1 MEGEGSTVKMQ
12 VGTKWA
18 GLKCTGIE
26 LVESRDGAIT
36 ELVRVYQ
43 LVCECGERLE
53 VREDLWPGK
62 RLLKSCGKSGCTYKQ
77 PVSQLLVE
85 LRGEGE
91 EPAREKVAR
100 QGVLKRPPRKRGRP
114 KVKPGTRKRS
124 YTVVMME
131 GVWEWLIREG
141 EKDGRTPSQVVN
153 DWVEE
158 KYREGMRGPEPQ
170 EPYQGEQEE
179 QEEQGEQE
187 EQEESEEQ

>member
-1 MEGEGSTVKMQ
+1 MQ

-18 GLKCTGIE
+18 GLKCTGIK
-26 LVESRDGAIT
+26 LVESQDGAIT

-43 LVCECGERLE
+43 LVCVCGERLE

-77 PVSQLLVE
+77 PVSRLLVE

-91 EPAREKVAR
+91 EPAREKAVR
-100 QGVLKRPPRKRGRP
+100 EVVLKRLPRKRGRP

-124 YTVVMME
+124 YTVIMME

-141 EKDGRTPSQVVN
+141 EKDGRSPSQVVN
-153 DWVEE
+153 EWVEE
-158 KYREGMRGPEPQ
+158 KYRERLRGPEPQ
-170 EPYQGEQEE
+170 EEQEE
-179 QEEQGEQE
+179 HL
-187 EQEESEEQ
+187 EESEEQ